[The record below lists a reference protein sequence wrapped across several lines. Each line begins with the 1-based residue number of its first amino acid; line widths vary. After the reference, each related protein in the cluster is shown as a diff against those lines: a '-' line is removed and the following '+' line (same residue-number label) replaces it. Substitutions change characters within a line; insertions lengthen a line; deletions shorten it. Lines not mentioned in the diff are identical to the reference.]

1 MLFEATDLRIDVDGI
16 PVVDGL
22 SFAVGG
28 RHALVTGAP
37 RALYEAATGQRPVT
51 RGTLRVSGA
60 EPEGAA
66 GRQEVAGVPVHV
78 PVPPGWTTTEYV
90 SWNARLAGASKKE
103 AVTRA
108 AAAIETLKLGET
120 AKQRLDRVPLTARR
134 AALVAAALATGA
146 KTFLLEDP
154 LSELAEDV
162 ADGFARV
169 LREALDQHA
178 WLVFTP
184 TPLPFGSPFTLGAE
198 HALAI
203 AGARAELLV
212 PPIASAAPPRRFTA
226 RLGPA
231 QARYEEFVASLAARG
246 GRADQR
252 GGHVH
257 LELGET
263 LTTAEVLGLALE
275 AELVFLELLPSA
287 VARPEA

>member
-1 MLFEATDLRIDVDGI
+1 MLFEAEDLRIDVDGV

-22 SFAVGG
+22 SFAVDG

-37 RALYEAATGQRPVT
+37 RALYESAAGQRPVI
-51 RGTLRVSGA
+51 RGALRVSGA

-66 GRQEVAGVPVHV
+66 ARQEVAGVPVHV
-78 PVPPGWTTTEYV
+78 PVPPRWTTTEYV
-90 SWNARLAGASKKE
+90 SWNARLAGASRKD
-103 AVTRA
+103 AATRT
-108 AAAIETLKLGET
+108 AAAIESLKLGET

-169 LREALDQHA
+169 LREALDPHA
-178 WLVFTP
+178 WVVFTP
-184 TPLPFGSPFTLGAE
+184 TPLPFGSPFTLGAD

-212 PPIASAAPPRRFTA
+212 PPMTSAARPRRFTA

-231 QARYEEFVASLAARG
+231 PARFEDFVAQLASRG
-246 GRADQR
+246 GRADLR
-252 GGHVH
+252 GGHVD

-263 LTTAEVLGLALE
+263 LTTAEVLGLALD

-287 VARPEA
+287 AARSEA